1 MKQQINHLLANL
13 VVEYHKLQ
21 NYHWNIKGNDF
32 FQVHLQLEEYYEE
45 IQAMIDEVA
54 ESMLMEGYIPL
65 GSLKEFIE
73 YSSIQEAESKFFHSN
88 YIFQE
93 ILNDFHLILD
103 QVLEVQKKADE
114 NKSILLSMSME
125 RYIEYLKKAIWMMNQ
140 RKSFELS

>member
-1 MKQQINHLLANL
+1 MALEANYRALA
-13 VVEYHKLQ
+13 
-21 NYHWNIKGNDF
+21 
-32 FQVHLQLEEYYEE
+32 
-45 IQAMIDEVA
+45 
-54 ESMLMEGYIPL
+54 
-65 GSLKEFIE
+65 LKEFIE